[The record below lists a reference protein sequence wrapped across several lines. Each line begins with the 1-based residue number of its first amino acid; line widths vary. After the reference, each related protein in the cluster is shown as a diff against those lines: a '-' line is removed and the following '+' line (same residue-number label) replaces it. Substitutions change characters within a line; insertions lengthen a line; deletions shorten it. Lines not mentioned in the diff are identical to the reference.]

1 MSHNPSS
8 TFCHINFFLKQ
19 RKPARVCVSV
29 SECVIVCCLNQSSWW
44 PSGPEGS
51 GRSSGG
57 GMEVK
62 QSRGRVWSGGKQAEG
77 RRAVWGR
84 GGSRDSSLTST
95 SPPRRTLGFFFL
107 KSLFLCCSYFHRRSR
122 ASCVCPIPSSSPRR
136 VDLDGDEDNISSV
149 FIHNY
154 DVPVVGLIPTQRCDE
169 LFNTQHFR
177 EFSRTHTALW
187 VPS

>member
-57 GMEVK
+57 GMEGWRWNK
-62 QSRGRVWSGGKQAEG
+62 AEG
-77 RRAVWGR
+77 GCDLVGSRRR
-84 GGSRDSSLTST
+84 GGGRFEVVGGQETRLIHPL
-95 SPPRRTLGFFFL
+95 SPPQAHTRFFL
-107 KSLFLCCSYFHRRSR
+107 FEKSLSLLLVFPSALTGFLRLPVYFLLSQE
-122 ASCVCPIPSSSPRR
+122 S
-136 VDLDGDEDNISSV
+136 
-149 FIHNY
+149 
-154 DVPVVGLIPTQRCDE
+154 GLRW
-169 LFNTQHFR
+169 R
-177 EFSRTHTALW
+177 WR
-187 VPS
+187 